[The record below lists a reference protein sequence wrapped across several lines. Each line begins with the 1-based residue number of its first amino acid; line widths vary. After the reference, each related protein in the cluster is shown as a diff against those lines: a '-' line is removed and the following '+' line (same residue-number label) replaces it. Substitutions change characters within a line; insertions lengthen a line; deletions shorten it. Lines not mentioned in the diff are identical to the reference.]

1 MKLDRQNAKKGN
13 KNWTKNRQLTWNKKQ
28 VRKKKFGTRI
38 HAMPLIVSIKSRT
51 IQVEKLQIN
60 GQRLQN

>member
-1 MKLDRQNAKKGN
+1 MKQKAN
-13 KNWTKNRQLTWNKKQ
+13 K
-28 VRKKKFGTRI
+28 KKKFGTRI